1 MKQEFRL
8 VPWCISCAET
18 CPHTLEEIGFSKKGL
33 LARKCFILKKKKK
46 KKNLYKSD
54 IFSLPFICIQSQG
67 YFGICWCGG
76 VCGNRSLPLKGCE
89 MAPFVTAL
97 LFHLSLFPPNSN
109 CIF

>member
-46 KKNLYKSD
+46 PLQKSYFQPAFYLYS
-54 IFSLPFICIQSQG
+54 IS
-67 YFGICWCGG
+67 
-76 VCGNRSLPLKGCE
+76 R
-89 MAPFVTAL
+89 L
-97 LFHLSLFPPNSN
+97 LWYMLVRGRLW
-109 CIF
+109 